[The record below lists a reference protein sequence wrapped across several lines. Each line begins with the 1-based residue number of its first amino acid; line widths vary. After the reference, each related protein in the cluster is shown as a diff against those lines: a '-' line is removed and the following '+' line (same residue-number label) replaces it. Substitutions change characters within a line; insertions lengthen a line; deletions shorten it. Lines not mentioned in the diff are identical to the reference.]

1 MPLKTGD
8 AKPNNPARLKVG
20 LGPRCRNA
28 FRLCGYAGL
37 ALAASLCMILA
48 ERLLLSRWV
57 MLAVVAVAVLTFF
70 ALALATKMIAGRER
84 LVYYHHQIA
93 VTVTTAVL
101 LWLWRQPLLPYLE
114 LTTLG
119 VGLFLACGRVGCFLV
134 GCCHGRPHRLGVC
147 YRAEH
152 TEAGFTA
159 HYVGVRLL
167 PVQLVEALWVFSVVV
182 AGVVFVLRG
191 REPGEALAWY
201 VIMYG
206 AGRFCFEFARG
217 DADRPYH
224 LGFSQPQ
231 WTSLA
236 LVLGVAALEL
246 SGRLPY
252 RVWHVAAAGLVASG
266 AIGVAASRRLRDVP
280 THLLL
285 HPRHVRE
292 VAEALASASRGGAD
306 AGAVPAKASAPAAV
320 RVSCTSLGIRIS
332 TDTIRDA
339 RGEIQHYALSGKD
352 RVLTEPVA
360 RALIKLICLIKH
372 PRGSAEVIESGQSV
386 FHVLVRRA
394 VR

>member
-1 MPLKTGD
+1 LKTDD
-8 AKPNNPARLKVG
+8 AKLDSPARLKVG
-20 LGPRCRNA
+20 LVPRYRNA

-37 ALAASLCMILA
+37 ALATLLCMTLVG
-48 ERLLLSRWV
+48 RLLLSRWV
-57 MLAVVAVAVLTFF
+57 MLAVVAVAVLTFY
-70 ALALATKMIAGRER
+70 ALALATKMIEGRER

-101 LWLWRQPLLPYLE
+101 LWLWRQPILPYLE

-152 TEAGFTA
+152 AEEGFAA

-182 AGVVFVLRG
+182 AGVVFVLR
-191 REPGEALAWY
+191 RRDPGEALAWY

-217 DADRPYH
+217 DAERPYR

-236 LVLGVAALEL
+236 LMLGVAALEL

-252 RVWHVAAAGLVASG
+252 RVWHVIAAGLVASG
-266 AIGVAASRRLRDVP
+266 AVGVAASRRLRNAP

-292 VAEALASASRGGAD
+292 VAETLASASRRAAE
-306 AGAVPAKASAPAAV
+306 AGAGPAAECAPAAV

-332 TDTIRDA
+332 TDTIREA

-352 RVLTEPVA
+352 RMMTEPVA
-360 RALIKLICLIKH
+360 RALVKLICLIKH
-372 PRGSAEVIESGQSV
+372 PCGSAEVIESGQSV
-386 FHVLVRRA
+386 FHLLVRRA
-394 VR
+394 GR